1 MVKLAPAVGTT
12 VPPAPEDPFQQTQK
26 QQREQSSQEQLGDE
40 AERTESGMSAHTE
53 GTVAII
59 GWGWRGAILH
69 GWGLRV
75 GRRRMG
81 WPLTQGEHGHRRQA
95 THGDAQEDDRQ
106 SSEAYPEPLV
116 SKPLVH

>member
-1 MVKLAPAVGTT
+1 MYSTLPFLVLRGHRPTGTPAPVVKLAPAVGTT

-59 GWGWRGAILH
+59 G
-69 GWGLRV
+69 
-75 GRRRMG
+75 
-81 WPLTQGEHGHRRQA
+81 
-95 THGDAQEDDRQ
+95 
-106 SSEAYPEPLV
+106 
-116 SKPLVH
+116 